1 VIGEPERGH
10 PQLRRPGSQAIDLA
24 GAVEQ
29 RVLAVDM
36 EVDGAHALM
45 ISVAPDATGT
55 TSRTVRGFRIVI
67 VWLIGLVAPA
77 QLRAIIACQ

>member
-1 VIGEPERGH
+1 
-10 PQLRRPGSQAIDLA
+10 
-24 GAVEQ
+24 
-29 RVLAVDM
+29 
-36 EVDGAHALM
+36 VDGAHELM